1 MNMHVGKPSTIATTD
16 GIFVLDSHGFYVPY
30 TPEETRWPI
39 WLGIG
44 LPVLAAWALIAGAAW
59 VWLG

>member
-1 MNMHVGKPSTIATTD
+1 MNMHVKMN
-16 GIFVLDSHGFYVPY
+16 VLDRRYYVKRAGHWEPLV
-30 TPEETRWPI
+30 EEEKRWPI

-44 LPVLAAWALIAGAAW
+44 LPVIAAWALIAGAAW